1 MRVLVCGGR
10 DYDNREELYAVLD
23 WIDCSWEGPGTFG
36 PITVIISG
44 HARGADSLAEQ
55 WAKDRE
61 VSLDI
66 YPAEWDVYGKSAGFM
81 RNQQMIDEGLP
92 DLVVAF
98 SGGKGTIN
106 MIKLSNQANIPLY
119 NVRDPMGWTGR
130 GV

>member
-10 DYDNREELYAVLD
+10 DYDNREELYAGLD

-98 SGGKGTIN
+98 SGGKGTMN
-106 MIKLSNQANIPLY
+106 MIKLSNQAYIPLY

>member
-1 MRVLVCGGR
+1 VRVLVCGGR

-23 WIDCSWEGPGTFG
+23 WIDNSWEGPGTIG

-66 YPAEWDVYGKSAGFM
+66 YPAEWDVYGKSAGFI

>member
-1 MRVLVCGGR
+1 MLVCGGR

>member
-119 NVRDPMGWTGR
+119 NVRDPMGWTGK

>member
-44 HARGADSLAEQ
+44 HAKGADSLAEQ
-55 WAKDRE
+55 WAKKRE
-61 VSLDI
+61 VSLEI

-119 NVRDPMGWTGR
+119 NVRDPMGWTGK

>member
-36 PITVIISG
+36 PITDIISG

>member
-1 MRVLVCGGR
+1 MKVLVCGGR

-61 VSLDI
+61 VSLEI

-98 SGGKGTIN
+98 SGGKGTVN

>member
-44 HARGADSLAEQ
+44 HAKRADSLAEQ
-55 WAKDRE
+55 WAKKRE
-61 VSLDI
+61 VSLEI
-66 YPAEWDVYGKSAGFM
+66 YPAAWDVYGKSAGFM

-98 SGGKGTIN
+98 SGGKGTMN
-106 MIKLSNQANIPLY
+106 MINLSNQANIPLY
-119 NVRDPMGWTGR
+119 NVINKYL
-130 GV
+130 